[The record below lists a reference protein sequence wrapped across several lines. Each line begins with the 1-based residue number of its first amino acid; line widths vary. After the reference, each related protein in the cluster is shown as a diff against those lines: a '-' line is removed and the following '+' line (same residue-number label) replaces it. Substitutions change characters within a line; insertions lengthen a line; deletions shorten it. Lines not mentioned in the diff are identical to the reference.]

1 MIQYPTNVYPDNVT
15 FDPTVI
21 DVNSA
26 ASFTFNGDILT
37 AAYYKVYDYHTGEMA
52 STSAIRNPDSSV
64 LRYNGE
70 DLRLVS
76 GSLSELAVGH
86 DYVMQIMLTQNT
98 ADGSEIVYDMPI
110 FRGTLLPAQDAAS
123 QNVAMIEKDVT
134 TIYPWNFAN
143 GEYLPTY
150 DGSTLVAGMVIQI
163 RDERR
168 FITKYQPDVNGVGM
182 ITLESPFSFRI
193 TSGMSYQIYSNFLIT
208 PQYYFKCRTTPTL
221 SASMEWTPKGI
232 VCRGVYNQE
241 EGAFVKSWKMT
252 LSYGNGDFIDESPTI
267 YSQKIEWRF
276 SDSIIN
282 YWEYEY
288 DHRTVVIDVVTQDDV
303 SIQAT
308 VKEECPTVTE
318 AGISSFNFYKS
329 DEDNCIEIGWSYTP
343 EAEFVR
349 LGTLVYRTSYPD
361 GETVLLGIA
370 DGYFFDYTVSPRG
383 RYQYTLVAFSGNQ
396 QYAPYESEIIDT
408 NWNGYT
414 VTPIY
419 PTGKEFNGKPIYETR
434 SPVAATTH
442 HDTRSFKFTIDIAN
456 TIVTQNGDRMLH
468 VGNGKY
474 PTVSSTDTNYMSG
487 EFSGMLGR
495 SICPDLS
502 YRESQKDLKE
512 WKEYITKPIPF
523 ILRSQ
528 KGDLW
533 VINIVDNPTTE
544 YENLQGMPT
553 KVNFSWVECC
563 DINDIYLVP
572 YWQRGWV

>member
-76 GSLSELAVGH
+76 GSLSELEVGH
-86 DYVMQIMLTQNT
+86 DYVMQMMLTQNT
-98 ADGSEIVYDMPI
+98 ADGSEIVCDMPI

-134 TIYPWNFAN
+134 TIYPWNFVN

-150 DGSTLVAGMVIQI
+150 DGSTLVAGMIIQI

-168 FITKYQPDVNGVGM
+168 FITKYQSDVNGVGM

-232 VCRGVYNQE
+232 VCRGIYNQE
-241 EGAFVKSWKMT
+241 EGAFIKSWKMT
-252 LSYGNGDFIDESPTI
+252 ISRGSGVIEESPTI

-276 SDSIIN
+276 S
-282 YWEYEY
+282 EYIY
-288 DHRTVVIDVVTQDDV
+288 TPAIGYPDGRYLRIDLVTQDDV
-303 SIQAT
+303 TVIAT
-308 VKEECPTVTE
+308 TDGMTPIESEQGVENVKLY
-318 AGISSFNFYKS
+318 N
-329 DEDNCIEIGWSYTP
+329 N
-343 EAEFVR
+343 
-349 LGTLVYRTSYPD
+349 LGTFIWIQFDYTAAAEATELGTFIYRTNLD
-361 GETVLLGIA
+361 TNETVLLGIA
-370 DGYFFDYTVSPRG
+370 NKDYFDCTAVPST
-383 RYQYTLVAFSGNQ
+383 RYQYRLVAFSGEQ
-396 QYAPYESEIIDT
+396 LFAMYTTEEIT
-408 NWNGYT
+408 LKAKGYT
-414 VTPIY
+414 ITAIY
-419 PTGKEFNGKPIYETR
+419 PTGKEFNGKPIYETHALFGYEL
-434 SPVAATTH
+434 PPAMWNF
-442 HDTRSFKFTIDIAN
+442 DIDIAN
-456 TIVTQNGDRMLH
+456 IAITQNGDRLLH

-474 PTVSSTDTNYMSG
+474 PTVSSTDVEYMSG
-487 EFSGMLGR
+487 EFSGLLAGYSCPAGTFGLGQNISR
-495 SICPDLS
+495 W
-502 YRESQKDLKE
+502 REF
-512 WKEYITKPIPF
+512 ITQPHPF
-523 ILRSQ
+523 ILTSP
-528 KGDLW
+528 KGDVW
-533 VINIVDNPTTE
+533 IVNIVDNPTTE
-544 YENLQGMPT
+544 YECMRGIPV
-553 KVNFSWVECC
+553 KANFSWVECC

>member
-76 GSLSELAVGH
+76 GSLSELEVGH

-134 TIYPWNFAN
+134 TIYPWNFTN

-150 DGSTLVAGMVIQI
+150 DGSTLVAGMIIQI

-221 SASMEWTPKGI
+221 SATMEWTPKGI

-241 EGAFVKSWKMT
+241 EGAFIKSWKMT
-252 LSYGNGDFIDESPTI
+252 ISRGSGDVIDESPTI

-276 SDSIIN
+276 S
-282 YWEYEY
+282 EYLY
-288 DHRTVVIDVVTQDDV
+288 TPDIGYPSGRSLRIDLVTQDDV
-303 SIQAT
+303 TVSAT
-308 VKEECPTVTE
+308 AIGTTPIELEQGVENVEFYDFGTFIWIRFDYTAAAEATE
-318 AGISSFNFYKS
+318 
-329 DEDNCIEIGWSYTP
+329 
-343 EAEFVR
+343 
-349 LGTLVYRTSYPD
+349 LGTFIYRTNLD
-361 GETVLLGIA
+361 TNETVLLGMA
-370 DGYFFDYTVSPRG
+370 DTDYFDCTVAPST
-383 RYQYTLVAFSGNQ
+383 RYRYRLVAFSGERLFAI
-396 QYAPYESEIIDT
+396 YTTEEIVPKVK
-408 NWNGYT
+408 GYT
-414 VTPIY
+414 ITAIY
-419 PTGKEFNGKPIYETR
+419 PTGKEFNGKPIYETHALVGYEL
-434 SPVAATTH
+434 PP
-442 HDTRSFKFTIDIAN
+442 TIFNFDVDIAN
-456 TIVTQNGDRMLH
+456 IVITQNGDRLLH

-474 PTVSSTDTNYMSG
+474 PSVSSTDADYMSG
-487 EFSGMLGR
+487 EFSGLLAEY
-495 SICPDLS
+495 SCPSGTLDIS
-502 YRESQKDLKE
+502 HWRVNRWREF
-512 WKEYITKPIPF
+512 ITQPHPF
-523 ILRSQ
+523 ILTSP
-528 KGDLW
+528 KGDVW
-533 VINIVDNPTTE
+533 IINIVDNPTTE
-544 YENLQGMPT
+544 YECMQGIPV
-553 KVNFSWVECC
+553 KANFSWVECC
-563 DINDIYLVP
+563 NSNDIYLVP

>member
-70 DLRLVS
+70 DLRLVN
-76 GSLSELAVGH
+76 GSLSELEVGR

-134 TIYPWNFAN
+134 TIYPWNFTN

-150 DGSTLVAGMVIQI
+150 DGNTLVAGMIIQI

-221 SASMEWTPKGI
+221 SATMEWTPKGI

-241 EGAFVKSWKMT
+241 EGAFIKSWKMT
-252 LSYGNGDFIDESPTI
+252 ISRGSGDVIDESPTI

-276 SDSIIN
+276 S
-282 YWEYEY
+282 EYIY
-288 DHRTVVIDVVTQDDV
+288 TPAIGYPDGRYLRIDLVTQDDV
-303 SIQAT
+303 TVSATAIGTTPVESEQGVENVKLYNNLGTFIWINFDYTAAAQAT
-308 VKEECPTVTE
+308 E
-318 AGISSFNFYKS
+318 
-329 DEDNCIEIGWSYTP
+329 
-343 EAEFVR
+343 
-349 LGTLVYRTSYPD
+349 LGTFVYRTNLD
-361 GETVLLGIA
+361 TNETVLLGIA
-370 DGYFFDYTVSPRG
+370 DQDYFDCTAVPST
-383 RYQYTLVAFSGNQ
+383 RYQYRLVAFSGEQ
-396 QYAPYESEIIDT
+396 LFAIYTTEEIT
-408 NWNGYT
+408 LKAKGYT
-414 VTPIY
+414 ITAIY
-419 PTGKEFNGKPIYETR
+419 PTGKEFNGKPIYETHALFGYEL
-434 SPVAATTH
+434 SPAMWNF
-442 HDTRSFKFTIDIAN
+442 DIDIAN
-456 TIVTQNGDRMLH
+456 IVITQNGDRLLH

-474 PTVSSTDTNYMSG
+474 PTVSSTDVDYMSG
-487 EFSGMLGR
+487 EFSGLLAGYSCPTGTLGLAR
-495 SICPDLS
+495 NLS
-502 YRESQKDLKE
+502 RWREF
-512 WKEYITKPIPF
+512 ITQPHPF
-523 ILRSQ
+523 ILTSP
-528 KGDLW
+528 KGDVW
-533 VINIVDNPTTE
+533 IVNIIDNPTTE
-544 YENLQGMPT
+544 YECMRGIPV
-553 KVNFSWVECC
+553 KANFSWVECC
-563 DINDIYLVP
+563 NSNDIYLVP